1 MTTQI
6 TLVVF
11 LSVLSIGGGLI
22 GLIALLWGVFS
33 QDDVG
38 QRLEVFATVPTDN
51 PSQSRR
57 RSRTQLNRFRN
68 RLNNLLSNFVS
79 PQLTLQLMAANW
91 PITETEFILI
101 RFWSVVLSFF
111 GGWLFVGL
119 IYPGIGLA
127 LVSFILPTFLLNRS
141 IQKRRQEFEK
151 QFLDALILLKG
162 AIKIGYSFLQS
173 LDIVIDEMKP
183 PISDEFRR
191 VRRETMLG
199 LPLSQALL
207 NLHERMQNDDLYM
220 VITAVNINAQTGG
233 NQTLMLEAVTKTIR
247 DRVRLF
253 REVRALT
260 SQQRFTGY
268 MLSLMPFGVAAFL
281 FVVNPKYISKIFQ
294 PNIYLCFPIGA
305 LILIL
310 IGNLVIRKLVQIKV

>member
-6 TLVVF
+6 TLVVV

-33 QDDVG
+33 HDDMG
-38 QRLEVFATVPTDN
+38 QRLEAFATVPTGN

-79 PQLTLQLMAANW
+79 PKLTLQLMAANW

-101 RFWSVVLSFF
+101 RFWAVVLSLF
-111 GGWLFVGL
+111 GGWLFVGI

-207 NLHERMQNDDLYM
+207 NLYDRMQNDDLYM

-281 FVVNPKYISKIFQ
+281 FIVNPKYISKIFQ

-310 IGNLVIRKLVQIKV
+310 LGNLVIRKLVQIKV

>member
-1 MTTQI
+1 
-6 TLVVF
+6 
-11 LSVLSIGGGLI
+11 
-22 GLIALLWGVFS
+22 
-33 QDDVG
+33 
-38 QRLEVFATVPTDN
+38 
-51 PSQSRR
+51 
-57 RSRTQLNRFRN
+57 
-68 RLNNLLSNFVS
+68 
-79 PQLTLQLMAANW
+79 
-91 PITETEFILI
+91 
-101 RFWSVVLSFF
+101 
-111 GGWLFVGL
+111 
-119 IYPGIGLA
+119 
-127 LVSFILPTFLLNRS
+127 
-141 IQKRRQEFEK
+141 
-151 QFLDALILLKG
+151 
-162 AIKIGYSFLQS
+162 
-173 LDIVIDEMKP
+173 
-183 PISDEFRR
+183 
-191 VRRETMLG
+191 MLG